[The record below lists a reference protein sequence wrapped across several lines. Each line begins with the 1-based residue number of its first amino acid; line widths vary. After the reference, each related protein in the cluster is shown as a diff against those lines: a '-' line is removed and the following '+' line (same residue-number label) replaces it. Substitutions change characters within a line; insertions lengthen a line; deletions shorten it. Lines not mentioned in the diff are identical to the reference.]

1 MNAIGIDH
9 NLDRARIK
17 KLLTIGLFA
26 SILTGIGD
34 FILGYADSTAGGST
48 LAAMIIY
55 D

>member
-9 NLDRARIK
+9 NLDRVRIK

-34 FILGYADSTAGGST
+34 FIL
-48 LAAMIIY
+48 
-55 D
+55 

>member
-1 MNAIGIDH
+1 MNAIGIDR

-34 FILGYADSTAGGST
+34 FILG
-48 LAAMIIY
+48 
-55 D
+55 